1 MRNGFGKQRDV
12 ELQKIRGR
20 ETVLRDSRYSRTG
33 GLWPGAHTVCHNRAV
48 NSWRSKRPN
57 WWLWGGREKRQLETV
72 KENGRY
78 VLADRGK
85 VILLFIHVT
94 SFLPP
99 SAFPA
104 SLKGRV
110 YRAGL
115 EVPPSC
121 LRLPP
126 PPRSSALVD
135 SWREDE
141 VCLGNEGGEAHH
153 RFDGSLAA
161 VATKTKTNTKT
172 MAIQSTFWQEVGRL
186 ESISVLMS
194 IMTIFWR
201 KMKVFLFHHVSHHY
215 NHC

>member
-1 MRNGFGKQRDV
+1 MPQQSSEFLEEQASKLV
-12 ELQKIRGR
+12 
-20 ETVLRDSRYSRTG
+20 
-33 GLWPGAHTVCHNRAV
+33 AV
-48 NSWRSKRPN
+48 
-57 WWLWGGREKRQLETV
+57 GGREKRQLETV

-99 SAFPA
+99 SVFLA

-126 PPRSSALVD
+126 PRSSAQVD

-172 MAIQSTFWQEVGRL
+172 LAIQSMFRQEVGRL